1 MPSSGTSN
9 DEYIFAPGPSLPHA
23 GQLFALNPSQRREEL
38 VEFVRH
44 GLDLRLGGR
53 MGDGQG
59 QGFSQPST
67 TLRLRPQ
74 NSPIEGRARR
84 ARSNSTNPSGG
95 HLRPANL
102 GPTAPRS
109 DSSQTDLQFRTRG
122 QPKHQLPP
130 APVWPHGLGL
140 IDAVQHLL
148 PDPP

>member
-67 TLRLRPQ
+67 TLRLLSR
-74 NSPIEGRARR
+74 GRSGSKGVVDIIRR
-84 ARSNSTNPSGG
+84 KCLPS
-95 HLRPANL
+95 
-102 GPTAPRS
+102 
-109 DSSQTDLQFRTRG
+109 LQFYAR
-122 QPKHQLPP
+122 PP
-130 APVWPHGLGL
+130 ACTSRETARPCHRSKPQRGPVK
-140 IDAVQHLL
+140 AASRSQ
-148 PDPP
+148 PDL